1 VSWLLLG
8 TFTALMLAAVPVS
21 FAMGF
26 AAILVIMSGKL
37 GILAVP
43 TNFYASIASY
53 PLLTIPMFVLAGT
66 IFERSG
72 VALRL
77 VRFAMAIVGNG
88 PGALGLVA
96 VVVGILMGGISG
108 SAAAI
113 TAAVASILAP
123 TMLRKGYP
131 PAYSASIISAGATT
145 DILVPPS
152 ITLIIYS
159 VLVPQAT
166 TMAMF
171 AAGIIPG
178 TLAAL
183 LLLIPAW
190 GLARI
195 YGFGAADLTEPRPP
209 FWTSLREAFWGL
221 LAKFVIL
228 GGLRFGIF
236 TPTEAA
242 VVAVFYCLF
251 VGIVIY
257 RSISVR
263 DIYRMLVEAVE
274 VSGIIL
280 VVIAFSGVFAWAIN
294 TLGIIDPFVSWVI
307 GLDLNQYG
315 VLALLVV
322 MLVFVG
328 IFLDGVSIVVV
339 MVPLLVPIAVA
350 MKWDLVW
357 FGVLLT
363 LMVAVGQVTPP
374 IAVNLMIACKIAG
387 ARIEDTVGWST
398 VLLVPFIV
406 TIALVVAFPE
416 LALWLPRYLGY

>member
-1 VSWLLLG
+1 MSWLLLCG
-8 TFTALMLAAVPVS
+8 FTVLMLAAVPVS

-26 AAILVIMSGKL
+26 SAIVVILGAKL
-37 GILAVP
+37 GILSVP

-77 VRFAMAIVGNG
+77 VRLAMAIVGNG

-113 TAAVASILAP
+113 TAAVTSIMAP
-123 TMLRKGYP
+123 TMMRKGYP
-131 PAYSASIISAGATT
+131 PAYTASVISAGATT

-152 ITLIIYS
+152 ITLIVYS

-171 AAGIIPG
+171 AGGIIPG
-178 TLAAL
+178 TLAGL

-190 GLARI
+190 VLARI
-195 YGFGAADLTEPRPP
+195 YKFGGADPEEGRPP
-209 FWTSLREAFWGL
+209 FWKSLREAFWGL
-221 LAKFVIL
+221 LAKVVIL

-251 VGIVIY
+251 VGAVIY
-257 RSISVR
+257 RTIGVR
-263 DIYRMLVEAVE
+263 DLYRMLVESVE

-294 TLGIIDPFVSWVI
+294 TLGIIDPFVTWVM
-307 GLDLNQYG
+307 GLSLNQYG
-315 VLALLVV
+315 VMTLLII

-387 ARIEDTVGWST
+387 ARIEDTIGWSSAF
-398 VLLVPFIV
+398 LVSYLV
-406 TIALVVAFPE
+406 AIALVVAFPE
-416 LALWLPRYLGY
+416 LVLWLPRYLGY